1 MNDHQDSICAV
12 SKSIRN
18 GHFNKENVR
27 RNLLLGKSACH
38 IIRNFLDIAY
48 SFKVNIQKIALQ
60 QGSLLQ
66 HYRDRLIT
74 PTQP

>member
-38 IIRNFLDIAY
+38 IKSNFLDI
-48 SFKVNIQKIALQ
+48 NIMLRRTYK
-60 QGSLLQ
+60 
-66 HYRDRLIT
+66 RLHCSKDLYCNIIGLG
-74 PTQP
+74 